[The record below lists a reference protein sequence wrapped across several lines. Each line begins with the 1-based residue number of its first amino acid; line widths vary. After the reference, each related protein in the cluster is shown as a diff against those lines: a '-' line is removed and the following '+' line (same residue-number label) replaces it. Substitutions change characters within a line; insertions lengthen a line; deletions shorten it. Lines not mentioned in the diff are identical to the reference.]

1 MLQVLWYIICQQ
13 SWNSRLIWCIYSSPW
28 YLMVF
33 TLPAWSTSTVLQNY
47 GWVSH
52 GFPFPL
58 IEMVIDGY
66 HVILIFGE
74 TQMLHVGFGLLVNRN
89 LVPDCEDHPPHL
101 PRAKP
106 ATICACARA
115 WAHRGEA
122 CGEAQSVAVLSETWW
137 RSMKIHVTMKYTA

>member
-1 MLQVLWYIICQQ
+1 
-13 SWNSRLIWCIYSSPW
+13 
-28 YLMVF
+28 MVF
-33 TLPAWSTSTVLQNY
+33 TLPALSTSTVLQNY

-122 CGEAQSVAVLSETWW
+122 CGEAQSVAVFSGNV
-137 RSMKIHVTMKYTA
+137 MKIHENSCYHEIYGIIMN